1 MEIKVIFTA
10 HVLNQMF
17 KRDISLE
24 DIKHILENGIVI
36 KEYPN
41 DKPYPSFLILGYREK
56 RPLHI
61 VYSENELGDKIVI
74 TAYQPDITLWEE
86 NFDRKKK

>member
-1 MEIKVIFTA
+1 VEIKVIFTA

-24 DIKHILENGIVI
+24 DIKHILENGVVI

-61 VYSENELGDKIVI
+61 VYSSNEFGDKIVI
-74 TAYQPDITLWEE
+74 TAYQPDISLWEE